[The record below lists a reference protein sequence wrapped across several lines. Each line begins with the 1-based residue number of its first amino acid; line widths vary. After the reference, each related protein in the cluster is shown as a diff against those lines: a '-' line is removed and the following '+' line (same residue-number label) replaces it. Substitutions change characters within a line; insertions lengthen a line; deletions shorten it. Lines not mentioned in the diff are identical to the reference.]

1 MAIRTPI
8 DKNTLAAIRILAG
21 KRRMML
27 KGILSFLNADLLWV
41 LAAMGHG
48 DELAVVDRNFSADR
62 VARKTSSGR
71 LIMLPG
77 VHSPAAINGILQ
89 LMPLDTFVESPAS
102 HMTSID
108 NPEQVLD
115 VHQDVISV
123 CSNAE
128 RRNTISRP
136 IERHR
141 RNYLPRRNSL
151 YFTQHAFSYCTRC
164 AH

>member
-1 MAIRTPI
+1 
-8 DKNTLAAIRILAG
+8 
-21 KRRMML
+21 ML
-27 KGILSFLNADLLWV
+27 KGIPSFLNADLLWV

-77 VHSPAAINGILQ
+77 IDSHAAISGILQ
-89 LMPLDTFVESPAS
+89 LMPLDAFVESPVS

-108 NPEQVLD
+108 LPEQILD

-123 CSNAE
+123 CSKFE
-128 RRNTISRP
+128 QRSIISKP
-136 IERHR
+136 IERMAYYPLAMACFAVVQTGEDR
-141 RNYLPRRNSL
+141 PYANFILKKGVVSI
-151 YFTQHAFSYCTRC
+151 
-164 AH
+164 